1 MKPVERSIY
10 SKLKETFKPIHLDV
24 LNESHMHNVPPN
36 SETHFKVIVV
46 SNDFDKVPLIKRH
59 RLVNETL
66 KEELQQG
73 VHALSIVTKSP
84 SEWES
89 SNQELTESPPC
100 RGGFGK

>member
-46 SNDFDKVPLIKRH
+46 SDDFDKVPLIK
-59 RLVNETL
+59 
-66 KEELQQG
+66 
-73 VHALSIVTKSP
+73 TKSP

-89 SNQELTESPPC
+89 SNQEVTESPPC

>member
-1 MKPVERSIY
+1 MLKALTFANVMRVYSTMKPVERSIY

-46 SNDFDKVPLIKRH
+46 SDDFDKVPLIK
-59 RLVNETL
+59 
-66 KEELQQG
+66 
-73 VHALSIVTKSP
+73 TKSP

-89 SNQELTESPPC
+89 SNQEVTESPPC